1 MLAEAVVN
9 KLFDSLPVVKAKKT
23 CLHWEL
29 GEGRG
34 TGRNSPGQG
43 EEKVETLGNTLAK
56 VEAKVLVDTQGEKL
70 KEVQLE
76 ILETQ
81 WPM

>member
-1 MLAEAVVN
+1 MVLAEAVVN
-9 KLFDSLPVVKAKKT
+9 KLDSLPVVQVKKT